1 MTLAFIEGFDLPEL
15 LKAIA
20 FSEIPRN
27 SASGLIERRST
38 LFWRSNM
45 PNPPGASG
53 ESDGE
58 TTGSGVVSEVM
69 D

>member
-15 LKAIA
+15 LRAIA
-20 FSEIPRN
+20 FGAIPRN

-38 LFWRSNM
+38 LFWRSNT
-45 PNPPGASG
+45 PSRSG
-53 ESDGE
+53 TSAGLGGKSI
-58 TTGSGVVSEVM
+58 GSGVVSEVM